1 MHTMYTDRQLQA
13 LAQIGYLE
21 LARAYESRGGTGKR
35 VKLSALLTE
44 KDRQS
49 LALRGGD
56 EEEYSQWNM
65 MAVCDTNAVNGFY
78 ACVLE
83 TAPGC
88 AVVCFRGSDP
98 LVHGYTDLRHD
109 WVEADLGL
117 LNAAVTE
124 QQREAERFLQA
135 NRSLLRQ
142 YRRLTIVG
150 HSLGGN
156 LAEFAAI
163 RSVKYGLDGL
173 MERCVSLDG
182 PGFSNEFIS
191 QNKAILRYVC
201 AKMRHDRWSFVGAL
215 LNDLPGVAYRFVDV
229 RHVSKKDQYN
239 MVTRH
244 DLKYLKVDENGCF
257 AEGQQDLLSV
267 YFSRLSRQV
276 EGMPKQ
282 KGDKIKVALSDLALK
297 AGQMGF
303 ALSGVLQTIRDA
315 LHRGKDQKAKEN
327 KKNDGTGASA

>member
-1 MHTMYTDRQLQA
+1 MHTMYTDRQLQT

-21 LARAYESRGGTGKR
+21 LGRAYESQGGAGKK

-44 KDRQS
+44 KDRLS

-56 EEEYSQWNM
+56 EGEYSQWNM
-65 MAVCDTNAVNGFY
+65 TAVQDANAVSGFY

-98 LVHGYTDLRHD
+98 LVHGYADLRND

-117 LNAAVTE
+117 LNAAITE

-135 NRSLLRQ
+135 NRDLLRQ

-163 RSVKYGLDGL
+163 RCVKYGLDGL
-173 MERCVSLDG
+173 LEQCVSLDG
-182 PGFSNEFIS
+182 PGFSNEFIA
-191 QNKAILRYVC
+191 QNKALLRYVS

-229 RHVSKKDQYN
+229 RNVSRQDQYS

-257 AEGQQDLLSV
+257 AEGRQDLLSIS
-267 YFSRLSRQV
+267 FSRLSRQV

-282 KGDKIKVALSDLALK
+282 KGDKIKVALSDLTLK
-297 AGQMGF
+297 AGRMSF
-303 ALSGVLQTIRDA
+303 TLSGILQAILDILR
-315 LHRGKDQKAKEN
+315 RGKEKKAKED
-327 KKNDGTGASA
+327 KKNDGPDASA